1 MDFYTNLIRNVD
13 VRVTVVTKG
22 FDIEDDG
29 CNDEG
34 HKSDQV
40 SPDVSGFRMNPEN

>member
-1 MDFYTNLIRNVD
+1 VNVG
-13 VRVTVVTKG
+13 VTVVTKG
-22 FDIEDDG
+22 FDVEDNR

-40 SPDVSGFRMNPEN
+40 RPDVSGFRMNPEN